1 MRIPVPW
8 GAAAAVLSLIPLAAV
23 HAQNPESQ
31 AAFIKAAEE
40 GGPPHIAANAAVA
53 RMEPNGAVTPLR
65 PGTNG
70 FTCTILPD
78 GTNAPV
84 CLDANGLEF
93 MKSAFAKAPKPTNT
107 APGIAYMAKGGM
119 HFENAQGETVME
131 RSAGVKEVTEPPHWM
146 ILWPIDAAASGLPT
160 KPNSGGTYVMFAGTP
175 YAHLMIHQDP
185 KRLKN

>member
-1 MRIPVPW
+1 MRIPVPR
-8 GAAAAVLSLIPLAAV
+8 GAAAALALLFPLAAV
-23 HAQNPESQ
+23 QAQNPESQ

-40 GGPPHIAANAAVA
+40 GGPAHISAAAAVA
-53 RMEPNGAVTPLR
+53 RMEPNGALTPLR
-65 PGTNG
+65 PGSNG

-93 MKSAFAKAPKPTNT
+93 MKAAFSGAPKPTNT
-107 APGIAYMAKGGM
+107 APGIAYMAKGGK
-119 HFENAQGETVME
+119 HFENAKGESVMKP
-131 RSAGVKEVTEPPHWM
+131 SADTKEVDEPPHWM

-160 KPNSGGTYVMFAGTP
+160 KPNSGGSYVMFAGTP
-175 YAHLMIHQDP
+175 YAHLMVYQDP